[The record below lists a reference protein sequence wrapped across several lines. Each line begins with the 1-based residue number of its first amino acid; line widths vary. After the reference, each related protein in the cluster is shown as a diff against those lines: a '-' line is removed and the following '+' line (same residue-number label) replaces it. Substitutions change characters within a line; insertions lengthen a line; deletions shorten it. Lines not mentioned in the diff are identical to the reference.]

1 MNSEQ
6 MNSFEIVFS
15 IEDIDKLNNDEFV
28 HQLSLDINQMI
39 LTNFEALVQ
48 LLYRIDVSEIKLK
61 TLLKENPDQD
71 AGKIIALLMIER
83 QIQKLKFKKE
93 SSQATDIQVNKT
105 NEERW

>member
-15 IEDIDKLNNDEFV
+15 IEDIDKLNNDEFA